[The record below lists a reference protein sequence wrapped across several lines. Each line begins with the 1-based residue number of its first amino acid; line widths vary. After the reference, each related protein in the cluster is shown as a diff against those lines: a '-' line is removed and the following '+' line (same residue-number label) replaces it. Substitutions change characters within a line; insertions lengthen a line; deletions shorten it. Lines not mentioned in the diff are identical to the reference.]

1 MSAFLLFQNAMKLS
15 SLSLSELEAMHGK
28 YLFKAVAVWKII
40 QQRER
45 IEVDEIPDFSGFKE
59 TTRRL
64 LVNLWDATDKM
75 LSHEDIR
82 QDVILDE
89 YASTKAIE
97 RMIAK
102 AREEIAQNGFPYAI
116 KNVWGKGYRLE
127 QKRGGN

>member
-1 MSAFLLFQNAMKLS
+1 MKLA
-15 SLSLSELEAMHGK
+15 SLSLSELKTIHGK
-28 YLFKAVAVWKII
+28 YLFKTVAVWKII
-40 QQRER
+40 QKRER
-45 IEVDEIPDFSGFKE
+45 AEVRKIPDFSGFKE
-59 TTRRL
+59 ATRRL
-64 LVNLWDATDKM
+64 LVNLWDAPDKM

-102 AREEIAQNGFPYAI
+102 AREEIVQNDFPYSI
-116 KNVWGKGYRLE
+116 KNVWGRGYRLE